1 MNNVEPIV
9 MICFAVAIFF
19 FVFVVVGMTHTVRNV
34 ELEKFASSFRGIIE
48 RNHAFAYA
56 RIRFTLGDL
65 PAVLSY
71 SSHGEDGTKTQLTI
85 SLYEPRLRLELSPQ
99 GIAQRLGKYLGMQD
113 IEIGSPAFDSAFI
126 IQGSS
131 EQQICEFLTPP
142 VQSAI
147 LKIARCGTHGRFD
160 LHLQMGGGSLR
171 ITKHEY
177 LTQAADLAKFVRC
190 CAELLEQI
198 QKPLNVGIEFIEPR
212 TRQPTMSLHNTECQ
226 VCGDP
231 LVEKVVFCTK
241 CKTPHHLDCWQYFGS
256 CSVYG
261 CGQKRYIV
269 FRQ

>member
-1 MNNVEPIV
+1 MNDFEPIV
-9 MICFAVAIFF
+9 MFCIIGVILF
-19 FVFVVVGMTHTVRNV
+19 FVFVVAGMTHSVRNA
-34 ELEKFASSFRGIIE
+34 ELERFANSWRGRVE
-48 RNHAFAYA
+48 RNHAFAYP
-56 RIRFTLGDL
+56 RITFTLGDSQ
-65 PAVLSY
+65 AVLSY
-71 SSHGEDGTKTQLTI
+71 SSHGDDGTKTQLTI
-85 SLYEPRLRLELSPQ
+85 PLYDVRLRLELSPQ

-113 IEIGSPAFDSAFI
+113 IEIGAPAFDSAFI

-131 EQQICEFLTPP
+131 AMQIREFLTPE

-147 LKIARCGTHGRFD
+147 LKIARCGSQGRFD
-160 LHLQMGGGSLR
+160 LHLQLGSGSLR

-177 LTQAADLAKFVRC
+177 LTKAADLSKFVRC
-190 CAELLEQI
+190 CSELLVQI
-198 QKPLNVGIEFIEPR
+198 QKPISTGIEFIEPAM
-212 TRQPTMSLHNTECQ
+212 RQPTHSLSNTECQ

-269 FRQ
+269 FRK